1 MTERRGVGV
10 SGELG
15 REAVADLAALAED
28 CGYDNFWI
36 NVNRRDQDPV
46 GLVAAAAGRTKFEI
60 GVGVFP
66 LDRYTP
72 DEVAED
78 VAAAGLSD
86 PRFIF
91 CISSGRATTGI
102 LDLDRRGIEALRKA
116 SPKSRVGI
124 GGYGPKVL
132 ALSGAIADV
141 VNINWMTPERVGW
154 ATEQIAAGAREAGRP
169 MPALYLYHRVA
180 QGPNAA
186 DIIADELTRYRS
198 NPVQVK
204 HQATMG
210 DPHFIG
216 IAAMTREEIA
226 PQLAPYL
233 GICIPVIKPKPADPT
248 DVADWKRLVRFFSP
262 KG

>member
-15 REAVADLAALAED
+15 PAAIADLAVLAED
-28 CGYDNFWI
+28 SGYDNFWI
-36 NVNRRDQDPV
+36 NVNGRDQDPV
-46 GLVAAAAGRTKFEI
+46 GLVTAAAKRTKFEI

-66 LDRYTP
+66 LDRYLAE
-72 DEVAED
+72 EVAED

-86 PRFIF
+86 PRFIL
-91 CISSGRATTGI
+91 CISSGRATTGV
-102 LDLDRRGIEALRKA
+102 LDLDRRGVEALRKA

-132 ALSGAIADV
+132 ALSGAVADA
-141 VNINWMTPERVGW
+141 VNINWMTPERVLW
-154 ATEQIAAGAREAGRP
+154 ATEQVKAGAQQAGRP

-180 QGPNAA
+180 QGPGAA
-186 DIIADELTRYRS
+186 DIIADELRRYRS

-216 IAAMTREEIA
+216 IAAMTRDEIPA
-226 PQLAPYL
+226 QLAPYH
-233 GICIPVIKPKPADPT
+233 GICIPVIKPKPADPS
-248 DVADWKRLVRFFSP
+248 DVADWKRLVKFFSP